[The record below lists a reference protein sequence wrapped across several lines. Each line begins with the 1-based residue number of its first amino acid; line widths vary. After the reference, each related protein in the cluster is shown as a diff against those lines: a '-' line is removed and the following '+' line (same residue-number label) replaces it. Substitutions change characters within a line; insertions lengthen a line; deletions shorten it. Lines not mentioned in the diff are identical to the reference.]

1 MSDPKRLRLD
11 PALGAP
17 YNISSFDPTPNPGSD
32 TRRRSS
38 RADPRRRFECT
49 HPGCGRDYSRAEH
62 LYRHQ
67 LNRESLQVLL
77 VLVSTADTDQIIP
90 RRSSNVTIQDVHG
103 LLYDKISAF
112 VTETVTTTVIS
123 PLHNSETQIES
134 PFHPGLL

>member
-11 PALGAP
+11 PTLSAP
-17 YNISSFDPTPNPGSD
+17 YNISPFDPTPNPSSD

-90 RRSSNVTIQDVHG
+90 RRSSNVTIQDVIG